1 MNTIKNKSSI
11 TSKSNNLLLEEIDE
25 ALEIALFYGFT
36 PIKHPLQKEE
46 DLVISKEY
54 SNQVC
59 LLKTNEE
66 LESCHRMGKKVCM
79 LRTFLDGS
87 FKSLPSPLMVC
98 FRENE
103 SSSAGRTQFD
113 SLLNLSILGT
123 TTSIAEAIVIKTS
136 LAILSEK
143 SSEPLT
149 LEINSIGDK
158 ESLSRF
164 DRDWANYIRKNL
176 NLLPKSLREVAKEE
190 PREFL
195 RKQREEEINEEFWAN
210 MPKSLNYLTPQSIKH
225 FKEVLE
231 YLEHFNIPYNLN
243 NTLIPNKHYC
253 QHTIFQIKNSEG
265 TTRALGVSHQNIARK
280 LGSRKDVPMLSV
292 ALKDE
297 RERPHKKIIVSKIRP
312 KFFLVQ
318 FGYKAKI
325 KSLIL
330 LEVLRKARIQLY
342 HSLIKDKLASQLS
355 VAESLGFPYI
365 LIIGE
370 KEALEDSVAVRN
382 TETRVQELVPISHL
396 VNYLK
401 RI

>member
-1 MNTIKNKSSI
+1 MNTTKNKSSI
-11 TSKSNNLLLEEIDE
+11 ASKSNNLLLEEIDE

-36 PIKHPLQKEE
+36 PIKHPLQKED
-46 DLVISKEY
+46 DLAVSKEY
-54 SNQVC
+54 RNQVC

-66 LESCHRMGKKVCM
+66 LESCHRMGKKVCI
-79 LRTFLDGS
+79 LRTFLDGN

-103 SSSAGRTQFD
+103 SSAGRTQVD

-136 LAILSEK
+136 LAILSERN
-143 SSEPLT
+143 SESLT

-176 NLLPKSLREVAKEE
+176 NLLPKSLRDVAKEE

-195 RKQREEEINEEFWAN
+195 RKHRGEEIAEEFWTN
-210 MPKSLNYLTPQSIKH
+210 MPKSLNYLSPSSIKH

-253 QHTIFQIKNSEG
+253 QHTIFQIKNSDG
-265 TTRALGVSHQNIARK
+265 ATRALGVSHQNIARK

-297 RERPHKKIIVSKIRP
+297 RERPRKKIIVSKIRP

-330 LEVLRKARIQLY
+330 LEVLRKAKIPLY
-342 HSLIKDKLASQLS
+342 HFLIKDKLADQLS

-370 KEALEDSVAVRN
+370 KEALEDSVAIRN
-382 TETRVQELVPISHL
+382 TETRVQELVPVSQL

-401 RI
+401 KI